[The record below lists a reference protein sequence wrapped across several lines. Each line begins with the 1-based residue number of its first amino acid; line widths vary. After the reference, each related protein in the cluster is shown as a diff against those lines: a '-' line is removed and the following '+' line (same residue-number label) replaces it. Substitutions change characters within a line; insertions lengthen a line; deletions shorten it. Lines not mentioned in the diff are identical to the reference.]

1 MEPETKQDALF
12 EHYSS
17 IPHFYDELL
26 GTDGKP
32 RPNWGTFFQSFS
44 KLGNDEIMNRNQDM
58 LRLLKENGVTYN
70 IYDDPAGLNRPWK
83 LDLIPFLIN
92 KEEWQKI
99 ESGLIQRARLLDM
112 VIKDIYGDQQLIKL
126 GLLPMELVYNHA
138 GFLRQ
143 CRGIK
148 QPGKHNLIFYAADI
162 ARSADGRIWIVNDRT
177 QAPSGSGYAL
187 ENRMAMARILP
198 EFFNGLKVRRLST
211 YFNALRNALTEI
223 APDKNPNPRI
233 VILTP
238 GPSNE
243 TYFEHS
249 YLASFLGYTLVQG
262 NDLMVK
268 DNYVWLKTLNGL
280 EKVDVI
286 LRRVDDV
293 YCDPLELREDSQLGV
308 PGLLQ
313 VLRSG
318 NVSIA
323 NPLGSSILENPGL
336 MPFLNNI
343 CKHLLGEELIMPTI
357 ASWWCGQPDQMEY
370 VLKNM
375 QSLVIKKI
383 FKDTTRSTSVDG
395 VSLSA
400 KQMAELKEQI
410 KAHPSLF
417 VGQEKINFSSTPSLI
432 NGRVEP
438 RNALFRSFL
447 VSNNGTYLAMTG
459 GLTRTTADLGNFVIS
474 NQLGGISKDTWIIS
488 PEPGRTLNVRK
499 ELERNYMS
507 THSGALPSHTAEN
520 LFWVGRYTE
529 RMLGNA
535 RFLRTV
541 MQFIAENNNL
551 LTDNTDTQSEQNL
564 LMSLTHFTTT
574 YPGFTADDDDEKFEN
589 PWKELKDVLFNESR
603 MGGLS
608 YNLAVFKRAVYAV
621 RDHWSTD
628 TWRVLRRIEEEWTN
642 IGTISNTGHHRMLSA
657 LDNLIT
663 STVAFIG
670 LNRES
675 ISREQGWVML
685 DTGRKMEQSLLL
697 ITMLLSTL
705 VKKHDEQTEYDLQ
718 ESVLVSNES
727 LVNYRYKYRAHI
739 QLPLVLDLMLFDPN
753 NPRSLVYQLDRLKAY
768 LSQLPK
774 SQPGHTLA
782 EHERLIL
789 EAYTLL
795 KLSDKDEL
803 SMPDN
808 NTARYEKL
816 HTFLSDMNTLL
827 LAIPG
832 AVSKTYFKHAETQK
846 QLFSA
851 DIII

>member
-1 MEPETKQDALF
+1 MTPDVKQDALF

-26 GTDGKP
+26 DLDGKP
-32 RPNWGTFFQSFS
+32 RPNWQTFFQSFS
-44 KLGNDEIMNRNQDM
+44 KLDNDEIINRNQDM

-99 ESGLIQRARLLDM
+99 ESGLTQRAHLLDL
-112 VIKDIYGDQQLIKL
+112 ILKDIYGSQELIKL

-148 QPGKHNLIFYAADI
+148 QPGKRNLIFYAADI
-162 ARSADGRIWIVNDRT
+162 GRSADGRIWIVNDRT

-211 YFNALRNALTEI
+211 YFNALRNALSEI
-223 APDKNPNPRI
+223 APAKNPNPRI

-268 DNYVWLKTLNGL
+268 DNYVWLKTLSGL

-286 LRRVDDV
+286 WRRVDDV

-323 NPLGSSILENPGL
+323 NPLGSSVLENPGL

-343 CKHLLGEELIMPTI
+343 AKHLLGEELIMPTI
-357 ASWWCGQPDQMEY
+357 ASWWCGQPEQMDY
-370 VLKNM
+370 VLENI

-383 FKDTTRSTSVDG
+383 YKDSTPSTSVDG
-395 VSLSA
+395 NALSA
-400 KQMAELKEQI
+400 KQITELKEQI
-410 KAHPSLF
+410 KAHSSLY

-432 NGRVEP
+432 NGRIEP

-447 VSNNGTYLAMTG
+447 VSHNGGYIAMTG

-499 ELERNYMS
+499 ELERNYAGA
-507 THSGALPSHTAEN
+507 HSGALPSHTAEN

-541 MQFIAENNNL
+541 MQFIAEGNNL
-551 LTDNTDTQSEQNL
+551 LADNTDTQSEQNL

-574 YPGFTADDDDEKFEN
+574 YPGFTDDDDEKFEN
-589 PWKELKDVLFNESR
+589 PWKELRDVLFNGNR
-603 MGGLS
+603 MGSLS

-628 TWRVLRRIEEEWTN
+628 TWRVLRSIEEEWVLMA
-642 IGTISNTGHHRMLSA
+642 SAAHTGHHRMLSA

-705 VKKHDEQTEYDLQ
+705 VKKHDDQTEYDLQ

-739 QLPLVLDLMLFDPN
+739 QLPLVLDLMLLDPN

-795 KLSDKDEL
+795 KLADKDEL
-803 SMPDN
+803 AKPDN
-808 NTARYEKL
+808 ETSRYENL
-816 HTFLSDMNTLL
+816 HRFLTNMNTVL

-832 AVSKTYFKHAETQK
+832 AVSKIYFKHAETQK

-851 DIII
+851 GVTI

>member
-1 MEPETKQDALF
+1 
-12 EHYSS
+12 
-17 IPHFYDELL
+17 
-26 GTDGKP
+26 
-32 RPNWGTFFQSFS
+32 
-44 KLGNDEIMNRNQDM
+44 
-58 LRLLKENGVTYN
+58 
-70 IYDDPAGLNRPWK
+70 
-83 LDLIPFLIN
+83 
-92 KEEWQKI
+92 
-99 ESGLIQRARLLDM
+99 
-112 VIKDIYGDQQLIKL
+112 
-126 GLLPMELVYNHA
+126 
-138 GFLRQ
+138 
-143 CRGIK
+143 
-148 QPGKHNLIFYAADI
+148 
-162 ARSADGRIWIVNDRT
+162 
-177 QAPSGSGYAL
+177 
-187 ENRMAMARILP
+187 
-198 EFFNGLKVRRLST
+198 
-211 YFNALRNALTEI
+211 
-223 APDKNPNPRI
+223 
-233 VILTP
+233 
-238 GPSNE
+238 
-243 TYFEHS
+243 
-249 YLASFLGYTLVQG
+249 
-262 NDLMVK
+262 
-268 DNYVWLKTLNGL
+268 
-280 EKVDVI
+280 
-286 LRRVDDV
+286 
-293 YCDPLELREDSQLGV
+293 
-308 PGLLQ
+308 
-313 VLRSG
+313 
-318 NVSIA
+318 
-323 NPLGSSILENPGL
+323 
-336 MPFLNNI
+336 
-343 CKHLLGEELIMPTI
+343 
-357 ASWWCGQPDQMEY
+357 
-370 VLKNM
+370 
-375 QSLVIKKI
+375 
-383 FKDTTRSTSVDG
+383 
-395 VSLSA
+395 
-400 KQMAELKEQI
+400 
-410 KAHPSLF
+410 
-417 VGQEKINFSSTPSLI
+417 
-432 NGRVEP
+432 
-438 RNALFRSFL
+438 
-447 VSNNGTYLAMTG
+447 
-459 GLTRTTADLGNFVIS
+459 
-474 NQLGGISKDTWIIS
+474 
-488 PEPGRTLNVRK
+488 
-499 ELERNYMS
+499 
-507 THSGALPSHTAEN
+507 
-520 LFWVGRYTE
+520 
-529 RMLGNA
+529 
-535 RFLRTV
+535 V

-628 TWRVLRRIEEEWTN
+628 TWRVLRSIEEEWTN

-803 SMPDN
+803 SVPDN

>member
-1 MEPETKQDALF
+1 MEPDIKQDALF
-12 EHYSS
+12 EQYNST
-17 IPHFYDELL
+17 PHFYDELL
-26 GTDGKP
+26 DVHGNP
-32 RPNWGTFFQSFS
+32 RPNWKTFFQSFS
-44 KLGNDEIMNRNQDM
+44 KLGNDEIINRDQDM

-99 ESGLIQRARLLDM
+99 ESALIQRARLLDL
-112 VIKDIYGDQQLIKL
+112 VLKDIYGGQELIRL

-143 CRGIK
+143 CRGIR
-148 QPGKHNLIFYAADI
+148 QPGSHNLIFYAADI
-162 ARSADGRIWIVNDRT
+162 ARSADGKIWIVNDRT

-187 ENRMAMARILP
+187 ENRMAMARVLP

-223 APDKNPNPRI
+223 APNKNPNPRI

-268 DNYVWLKTLNGL
+268 DNYVWLKTLSGL

-293 YCDPLELREDSQLGV
+293 YCDPLELREDSQLGI
-308 PGLLQ
+308 PGLVQ

-343 CKHLLGEELIMPTI
+343 ARHLLGEDLLMPTI
-357 ASWWCGQPDQMEY
+357 ASWWCGQPEQLAY
-370 VLKNM
+370 VLEHIE
-375 QSLVIKKI
+375 SLVIKKI
-383 FKDTTRSTSVDG
+383 YKDTTRSTSIDG
-395 VSLSA
+395 MSLSA
-400 KQMAELKEQI
+400 KQLAELKEQI
-410 KAHPSLF
+410 KTHPSLY

-432 NGRVEP
+432 NGSIAP

-447 VSNNGTYLAMTG
+447 VSHNGDYIAMTG
-459 GLTRTTADLGNFVIS
+459 GLTRTTADLGNFIIS

-499 ELERNYMS
+499 ELERNYGS
-507 THSGALPSHTAEN
+507 SQSGALPSHTAEN

-541 MQFIAENNNL
+541 MQFIAESNNL
-551 LTDNTDTQSEQNL
+551 LSDNNDTQSEQHL
-564 LMSLTHFTTT
+564 LMSLTHFSTT

-589 PWKELKDVLFNESR
+589 PWKELREVLCNEKR
-603 MGGLS
+603 MGSLG

-628 TWRVLRRIEEEWTN
+628 TWRVLRSIEEEWT
-642 IGTISNTGHHRMLSA
+642 SLAMVASTGHHRMLSA
-657 LDNLIT
+657 LDSLIT

-727 LVNYRYKYRAHI
+727 LVNYRYKYRVHI
-739 QLPLVLDLMLFDPN
+739 QLPLVLDLMLLDPN

-782 EHERLIL
+782 EYERLIL

-795 KLSDKDEL
+795 KLADKDEL
-803 SMPDN
+803 ALADN
-808 NTARYEKL
+808 QTARYENL
-816 HTFLSDMNTLL
+816 HTFLLNMNNLL

-832 AVSKTYFKHAETQK
+832 AVSKTYFKHAESQK
-846 QLFSA
+846 QLFASG
-851 DIII
+851 III